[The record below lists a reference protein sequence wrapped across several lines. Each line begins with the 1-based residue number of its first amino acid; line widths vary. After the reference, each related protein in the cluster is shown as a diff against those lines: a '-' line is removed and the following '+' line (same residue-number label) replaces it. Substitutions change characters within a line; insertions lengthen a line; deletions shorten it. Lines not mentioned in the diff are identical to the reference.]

1 MDDEFDWSGF
11 EQTRDASEPPE
22 WLAGDDD
29 DEPVAGMSI
38 LRAMAEDPANEIVEL
53 KPGVW
58 WQPKQRGEMPSDRK
72 LS

>member
-1 MDDEFDWSGF
+1 MGDEFDWSGF
-11 EQTRDASEPPE
+11 ERTREACEPPE
-22 WLAGDDD
+22 WLSDDDD

-38 LRAMAEDPANEIVEL
+38 LRAMAQDPESRLVEL

-58 WQPKQRGEMPSDRK
+58 WDPKRRPDRDK